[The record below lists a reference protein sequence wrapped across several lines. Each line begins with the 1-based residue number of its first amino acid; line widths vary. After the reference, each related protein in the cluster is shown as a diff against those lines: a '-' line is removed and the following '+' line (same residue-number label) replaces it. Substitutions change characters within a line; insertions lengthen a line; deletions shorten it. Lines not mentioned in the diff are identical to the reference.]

1 MEQSGGTDLYRFMA
15 ASTDNF
21 KQAKS
26 LIQRGQIAGSGRVVA
41 YPEVTPS

>member
-21 KQAKS
+21 RPMHSSIGIEA
-26 LIQRGQIAGSGRVVA
+26 LF
-41 YPEVTPS
+41 